1 MTNEAFGWLILVV
14 GFIAA
19 LGIGSVIAAIVES
32 HMEWRREREARL
44 PPPNVRARVYRRW
57 RVPE

>member
-1 MTNEAFGWLILVV
+1 MSAEAFGWLILVV

-32 HMEWRREREARL
+32 HMEWRREREERL
-44 PPPNVRARVYRRW
+44 PDPEWRARVYRRW
-57 RVPE
+57 KVPE